1 MGELYS
7 DLTLSSPQKLIM
19 MNPDVCGTFETMT
32 AKTRWTFEKI
42 DVIEMPE
49 EEDSDDIPLVVQDL
63 KDKAIMGYV
72 GNALG
77 RSQQERLEKKSS
89 SR

>member
-1 MGELYS
+1 
-7 DLTLSSPQKLIM
+7 M
-19 MNPDVCGTFETMT
+19 MNPDVCGTFETTT

-49 EEDSDDIPLVVQDL
+49 EEDSDDIPLVVQDW
-63 KDKAIMGYV
+63 KDKTIVGNV

-77 RSQQERLEKKSS
+77 RSQQERLEQKEVLKVVF
-89 SR
+89 RDPMIWG